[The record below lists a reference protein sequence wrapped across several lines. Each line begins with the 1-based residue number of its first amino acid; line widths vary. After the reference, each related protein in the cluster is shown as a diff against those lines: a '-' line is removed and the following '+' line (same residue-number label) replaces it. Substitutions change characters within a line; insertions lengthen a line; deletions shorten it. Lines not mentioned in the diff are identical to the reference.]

1 MNFIRSVRERVQHRA
16 LHLALLIA
24 LAYLTS
30 STSSAGA
37 ASLRGIVQTGGTTGK
52 TPLPNVNVT
61 LFEATKGLPTVLGR
75 ATTNASGQFVIPS
88 PTDTS
93 ASIFFV
99 SADIDARI
107 EFVTVL

>member
-1 MNFIRSVRERVQHRA
+1 MKFIRSVRERVQHQA
-16 LHLALLIA
+16 LHLALLVA

-30 STSSAGA
+30 SAGA
-37 ASLRGIVQTGGTTGK
+37 APLRGIVQTGGTTGK

-61 LFEATKGLPTVLGR
+61 LFEATTGQPTVFGK
-75 ATTNASGQFVIPS
+75 ATTNASGQFVIAS

-99 SADIDARI
+99 SADIDERV
-107 EFVTVL
+107 EFVTDQ